1 MNFWIAFILGFVLGG
16 FLVMLRFRSKIRLYE
31 RFLETRLVP
40 ENDPLSKKS
49 PSVNSRQL
57 PLLF

>member
-16 FLVMLRFRSKIRLYE
+16 FLVMLRLRSKIRLYE

-40 ENDPLSKKS
+40 GNDPLSKKS